1 MNATATR
8 VKNRLRHPIVL
19 ICAILLVFSTIILW
33 VFYFAQLRLFEEVMV
48 EQSGVEARLVKR
60 TYEIEQLEMKVKE
73 KELDDYL
80 LRQSKQAA
88 IEVRKLK
95 TLDKSKLHE
104 IIDRFDITGLWVIGE
119 DNKIRA
125 GTTDD
130 VGSDT
135 TGFYSEFIDGDFV
148 NQIDKIRHASGSSWV
163 SPFKLSHHKN
173 PKGYM
178 KYAYTSTQN
187 PEDLGEIIVVET
199 GASIDAIKSKRY
211 GSDRFVTRHTL
222 PENIQD
228 VKINE
233 TYNGPDDRPLKT
245 KKEGDYHYKSTLIV
259 DDLAGESLLTVDLTF
274 EDLRSEQRK
283 LFFVTTIATLFMM
296 FTFFAAIYVRER
308 QRFSNVVAEE
318 FRKQQQ

>member
-8 VKNRLRHPIVL
+8 VKNRLRNPIVL

-33 VFYFAQLRLFEEVMV
+33 VFYFSQLRLISEVMV

-60 TYEIEQLEMKVKE
+60 TYEIEQLEMQVKE
-73 KELDDYL
+73 KELDGYL
-80 LRQSKQAA
+80 LKQSKQAA
-88 IEVRKLK
+88 TEVRGLK
-95 TLDKSKLHE
+95 SLDKSKLLE

-130 VGSDT
+130 VGIDT
-135 TGFYSEFIDGDFV
+135 IGFYSEFIDGDFV
-148 NQIDKIRHASGSSWV
+148 DQIDKIRRESGASWV

-187 PEDLGEIIVVET
+187 PVDLGEVIVVET
-199 GASIDAIKSKRY
+199 GASVDAIKSKRY
-211 GSDRFVTRHTL
+211 GSNRFVTRHTL

-228 VKINE
+228 VKIDE
-233 TYNGPDDRPLKT
+233 TYDGPDGRPLKT
-245 KKEGDYHYKSTLIV
+245 KKEGNYHYEATLIV

-274 EDLRSEQRK
+274 EDLHSEQRK
-283 LFFVTTIATLFMM
+283 LLYVTVIATLFMM

-308 QRFSNVVAEE
+308 QRFSNIVAEE
-318 FRKQQQ
+318 FKKQQ